1 MNRYVVYLL
10 VTACLWSF
18 GGLWIKFI
26 DWNPVAIAGVR
37 CLLAFVVIAAVK
49 PQALREVSWG
59 AFPGAIAYAAVM
71 FLFVLATKLTTA
83 ANAVFLHY
91 TAPVYIAL
99 FGPWFLGERTRP
111 RDWLL
116 IAIALGG
123 IALFFCD
130 QLSFQGLCGVAAGL
144 ASGFS
149 SAWLIMLIRRQ
160 RHGSPEAVTQLGNLL
175 TFCVALPAMWP
186 ASHLVSSA
194 PWLVGLGA
202 VSLGVPYLFY
212 AKAIRHV
219 KALDASLITVIEPIL
234 SPVWVMLVLGEH
246 PSSLAI
252 AGGTV
257 VLGTSVVRSILT
269 ARDGKTDLT
278 AQADSLEPPTPAVQP
293 GPLNLEQ
300 YP

>member
-1 MNRYVVYLL
+1 MNRYVGYLL
-10 VTACLWSF
+10 VTACLWSL

-49 PQALREVSWG
+49 PKALCEVSWG
-59 AFPGAIAYAAVM
+59 ALPGAIAYAAVM

-99 FGPWFLGERTRP
+99 LGPWFLGERTRP

-116 IAIALGG
+116 IAVALVG

-130 QLSFQGLCGVAAGL
+130 QLSFQGICGVAAGL

-149 SAWLIMLIRRQ
+149 SAWLIMLMRRQ

-186 ASHLVSSA
+186 ALHLASNA

-202 VSLGVPYLFY
+202 VSLGVPYLLY

-219 KALDASLITVIEPIL
+219 KALDATLITVIEPIL
-234 SPVWVMLVLGEH
+234 SPVWVMLALGER
-246 PSSLAI
+246 PSGLAM
-252 AGGTV
+252 AGGSL
-257 VLGTSVVRSILT
+257 VLGTSVLRSVLT
-269 ARDGKTDLT
+269 ARDAKANVP
-278 AQADSLEPPTPAVQP
+278 AQVASPESSLSAVQP
-293 GPLNLEQ
+293 RQLTLERN
-300 YP
+300 P